1 MKNEKIL
8 IIDFGG
14 FQSQNLARE
23 IRNNSIYCEIYPYK
37 KAMDKIDDTVKGI
50 ILSGNKKENIEE
62 YIEKYNNFKLPLLNA
77 IGLDKINNLND
88 FLGQTKIKNNWNVK
102 NYKDYI
108 IDKIKKE
115 VGNGKVLLALSG
127 GVDSSVCAK
136 LISDAIGH
144 QLTCIFVD
152 TGLMRKNEGE
162 EVRAAFKDSGMELI
176 SVNAEERFLEKL
188 AGIVDPEEK
197 RKIIGEEFI
206 RVFEEEGRKIESVDF
221 LAQGTIY
228 SDVIES
234 GDEDEVAIKSHHNV
248 GGLPDVVDFN
258 SLLEPLKYLFKD
270 EVRKLGLEVGLDDNL
285 VWRQPFPGPG
295 LGVRVKGDLTKEKL
309 DMLRDADYIFREEI
323 KNAGLDKSIGQ
334 FFAVLTNIQSVGN
347 RDGKRTYDYTV
358 ALRAV
363 ITTDYMS
370 AEFAEIPYE
379 VLKIVSQRITNEV
392 DGVNR
397 IVYDITSKPPAT
409 IEWE

>member
-14 FQSQNLARE
+14 FQSQNLARDL
-23 IRNNSIYCEIYPYK
+23 RNESIYCEIYPYK
-37 KAMDKIDDTVKGI
+37 KGLDEIDNTVKGI
-50 ILSGNKKENIEE
+50 ILSGNKKENIED
-62 YIEKYNNFKLPLLNA
+62 YIEKYKSLNIPMLNA
-77 IGLDKINNLND
+77 IGSDEIDNLNN
-88 FLGQTKIKNNWNVK
+88 FINQTKIEKNWNMK
-102 NYKDYI
+102 NYKHYI
-108 IDKIKKE
+108 INRIKKE

-136 LISDAIGH
+136 LISDAIGN

-152 TGLMRKNEGE
+152 TGLMRKNEGA
-162 EVRAAFKDSGMELI
+162 EVRAAFKDSGMTLI
-176 SVNAEERFLEKL
+176 SVDAENRFLNKL
-188 AGIVDPEEK
+188 ENVIDPEEK

-206 RVFEEEGRKIESVDF
+206 RVFEEEGQKIESVDF

-258 SLLEPLKYLFKD
+258 ALLEPLKYLFKD
-270 EVRKLGLEVGLDDNL
+270 EVRELGLELNLDENL

-295 LGVRVKGDLTKEKL
+295 LGVRVLGDLTKSKL
-309 DMLRDADYIFREEI
+309 DILRDADYIFREEL

-334 FFAVLTNIQSVGN
+334 FFVVLTNVQSVGN

-363 ITTDYMS
+363 ITKD
-370 AEFAEIPYE
+370 
-379 VLKIVSQRITNEV
+379 
-392 DGVNR
+392 
-397 IVYDITSKPPAT
+397 
-409 IEWE
+409 

>member
-14 FQSQNLARE
+14 FQSQNLARDL
-23 IRNNSIYCEIYPYK
+23 RNESIYCEIYPYK
-37 KAMDKIDDTVKGI
+37 KGLDEIDNTVKGI
-50 ILSGNKKENIEE
+50 ILSGNKKENIED
-62 YIEKYNNFKLPLLNA
+62 YIEKYKSLNIPMLNA
-77 IGLDKINNLND
+77 IGSDEIHNLNN
-88 FLGQTKIKNNWNVK
+88 FINQTKIEKNWNMK
-102 NYKDYI
+102 NYKHYI
-108 IDKIKKE
+108 INRIKKE

-136 LISDAIGH
+136 LISDAIGN

-152 TGLMRKNEGE
+152 TGLMRKNEGA
-162 EVRAAFKDSGMELI
+162 EVRAAFKDSGMTLI
-176 SVNAEERFLEKL
+176 SVDAENRFLNKL
-188 AGIVDPEEK
+188 ENVIDPEEK

-206 RVFEEEGRKIESVDF
+206 RVFEEEGQKIESVDF

-258 SLLEPLKYLFKD
+258 ALLEPLKYLFKD
-270 EVRKLGLEVGLDDNL
+270 EVRELGLELNLDENL

-295 LGVRVKGDLTKEKL
+295 LGVRVLGDLTKSKL
-309 DMLRDADYIFREEI
+309 DILRDADYIFREEL

-334 FFAVLTNIQSVGN
+334 FFVVLTNVQSVGN

-363 ITTDYMS
+363 ITKDYMS
-370 AEFAEIPYE
+370 AEFAEIPYDI
-379 VLKIVSQRITNEV
+379 LKIVSQRITSEV
-392 DGVNR
+392 EGVNR
-397 IVYDITSKPPAT
+397 VVYDITSKPPAT

>member
-1 MKNEKIL
+1 MKREKIIL
-8 IIDFGG
+8 VDFGG

-23 IRNNSIYCEIYPYK
+23 IRDNSVYCEIYPYK
-37 KAMDKIDDTVKGI
+37 KALGEIDDTVKGL
-50 ILSGNKKENIEE
+50 ILSGNKKENTEE
-62 YIEKYNNFKLPLLNA
+62 FIDNYRKLNIPILNV
-77 IGLDKINNLND
+77 IGLDEVKNLKSFIVETGINE
-88 FLGQTKIKNNWNVK
+88 NWNMK

-108 IDKIKKE
+108 VKKVKE
-115 VGNGKVLLALSG
+115 DVGQGQVLLALSG

-136 LISDAIGH
+136 LISKAIGD

-152 TGLMRKNEGE
+152 TGLMRKNEGD
-162 EVRAAFKDSGMELI
+162 EVRNAFKDSRMHLI
-176 SVNAEERFLEKL
+176 SVDGEARFLEKL
-188 AGIVDPEEK
+188 SGVVDPEEK

-206 RVFEEEGRKIESVDF
+206 RIFEEEGRKVKSVDY

-234 GDEDEVAIKSHHNV
+234 GDEDGVAIKSHHNV
-248 GGLPDVVDFN
+248 GGLPDVVDFKD
-258 SLLEPLKYLFKD
+258 LLEPLKYLFKD
-270 EVRKLGLEVGLDDNL
+270 EVRQLGIELGLDDNL

-309 DMLRDADYIFREEI
+309 DILRDADYIFREEI
-323 KNAGLDKSIGQ
+323 KNAELDKSIGQ

-347 RDGKRTYDYTV
+347 RDGKRTYDYTI

-363 ITTDYMS
+363 ITKDYMS
-370 AEFAEIPYE
+370 AKFAEIPYE

-392 DGVNR
+392 EGVNR
-397 IVYDITSKPPAT
+397 VVYDITSKPPAT

>member
-14 FQSQNLARE
+14 FQSQNLARDL
-23 IRNNSIYCEIYPYK
+23 RNESIYCEIYPYK
-37 KAMDKIDDTVKGI
+37 KGLDEIDNTVKGI
-50 ILSGNKKENIEE
+50 ILSGNKKENIED
-62 YIEKYNNFKLPLLNA
+62 YIEKYKSLNIPMLNA
-77 IGLDKINNLND
+77 IGSDEIDNLNN
-88 FLGQTKIKNNWNVK
+88 FINQTKIEKNWNMK
-102 NYKDYI
+102 NYKHYI
-108 IDKIKKE
+108 INRIKKE

-136 LISDAIGH
+136 LISDAIGN

-152 TGLMRKNEGE
+152 TGLMRKNEGA
-162 EVRAAFKDSGMELI
+162 EVRAAFKDSGMTLI
-176 SVNAEERFLEKL
+176 SVDAENRFLNKL
-188 AGIVDPEEK
+188 KNIIDPEEK

-206 RVFEEEGRKIESVDF
+206 RVFEEEGQKIESVDF

-258 SLLEPLKYLFKD
+258 ALLEPLKYLFKD
-270 EVRKLGLEVGLDDNL
+270 EVRELGLELNLDENL

-295 LGVRVKGDLTKEKL
+295 LGVRVLGDLTKSKL
-309 DMLRDADYIFREEI
+309 DILRDADYIFREEL

-334 FFAVLTNIQSVGN
+334 FFVVLTNVQSVGN

-363 ITTDYMS
+363 ITKDYMS
-370 AEFAEIPYE
+370 AEFAEIPYDI
-379 VLKIVSQRITNEV
+379 LKIVSQRITSEV
-392 DGVNR
+392 EGVNR
-397 IVYDITSKPPAT
+397 VVYDITSKPPAT